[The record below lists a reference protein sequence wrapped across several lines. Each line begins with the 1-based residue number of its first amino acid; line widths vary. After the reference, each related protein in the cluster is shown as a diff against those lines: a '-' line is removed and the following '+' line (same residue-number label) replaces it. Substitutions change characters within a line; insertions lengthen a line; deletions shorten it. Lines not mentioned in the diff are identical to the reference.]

1 MPAKFL
7 GIWIWLRLKAYEN
20 RIDEETTVKLK
31 SLLAILLTIGFSASA
46 LAQHNHGTTGGQ
58 GGTREPDAR
67 PMEKA
72 RLFNGE
78 VRQVNKDGSTVTLKH
93 ESIDALDVPATT
105 MAYPV
110 NDASI
115 LDHLH
120 PGDRVRFLIV
130 RQGRALLITNIVPAQ

>member
-1 MPAKFL
+1 
-7 GIWIWLRLKAYEN
+7 
-20 RIDEETTVKLK
+20 
-31 SLLAILLTIGFSASA
+31 
-46 LAQHNHGTTGGQ
+46 
-58 GGTREPDAR
+58 
-67 PMEKA
+67 MEKA

-78 VRQVNKDGSTVTLKH
+78 VRQVDKNGSTVTLKH
-93 ESIDALDVPATT
+93 ESIDVLDVPATT